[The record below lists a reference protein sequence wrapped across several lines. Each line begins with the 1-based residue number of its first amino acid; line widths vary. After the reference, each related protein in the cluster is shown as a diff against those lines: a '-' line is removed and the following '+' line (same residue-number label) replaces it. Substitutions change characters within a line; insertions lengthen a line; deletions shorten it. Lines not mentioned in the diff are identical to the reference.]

1 MRNRLPY
8 LLFIAALAS
17 PSGWADANKCYSIK
31 DVDMKNDCLAVT
43 KNDKNKCY
51 SIKDKDMKNS
61 CLARIGG
68 QKSKC

>member
-43 KNDKNKCY
+43 KNDKNNKIIM
-51 SIKDKDMKNS
+51 IKFKIATDEK
-61 CLARIGG
+61 
-68 QKSKC
+68 QK